1 MDTTSVVCKRGILHT
16 IKPAVYVSGGTPHY
30 NPITVLK
37 ITKNSCNLHS
47 SNLIFKPKQHL
58 LAGRLTSKQWPH

>member
-1 MDTTSVVCKRGILHT
+1 MYLGD
-16 IKPAVYVSGGTPHY
+16 TPHY
-30 NPITVLK
+30 NPVTALK

-58 LAGRLTSKQWPH
+58 LAGRLTSE